1 LNGGN
6 RGPEG
11 DHFGC
16 AVLGLAIRYRLQIG
30 QWIKQ
35 REGADSHSRGSL
47 NPLDKCAP
55 LSLPT
60 QQPRFAGFQLGQIQ
74 DKCAPLSLPTQQPGD
89 APDGGGIMDGFYQLG
104 RNRGKKCRFL
114 LIELARRPSLSHQYA
129 QRPALIDQ
137 RHAEESVIA
146 FFLWCGAKTIT
157 RDEVPHPSD

>member
-47 NPLDKCAP
+47 NPL
-55 LSLPT
+55 
-60 QQPRFAGFQLGQIQ
+60 